1 MKQKG
6 NVFLAFPK
14 KLPKTVGGLAKWNRS
29 LLATCVYLEFRK
41 RAIEAALGRITEEMK
56 IYVKYVNEEPIART
70 ARLALG
76 ELNRLKREWIDDL
89 AGLKGAI
96 RIAHDTNEAILASL
110 VRSLGGEPLIK
121 VLQSAP
127 HPETNLLHGEGWLF
141 EVASADVLTG
151 RGHASF
157 ITFGTMFDPG
167 GFDVIS
173 FPSPRAQVKWKITPP
188 RRKKPKRKG
197 EGSPSISK

>member
-1 MKQKG
+1 
-6 NVFLAFPK
+6 
-14 KLPKTVGGLAKWNRS
+14 
-29 LLATCVYLEFRK
+29 
-41 RAIEAALGRITEEMK
+41 
-56 IYVKYVNEEPIART
+56 
-70 ARLALG
+70 
-76 ELNRLKREWIDDL
+76 LKRDWIDDL

-96 RIAHDTNEAILASL
+96 RIAHDTNEAIIASL
-110 VRSLGGEPLIK
+110 VRNFGGESLIK

-127 HPETNLLHGEGWLF
+127 HPETNLLHGVGWLF

-157 ITFGTMFDPG
+157 VTFGTMFDPG

-197 EGSPSISK
+197 EGSPSISR

>member
-6 NVFLAFPK
+6 DVFLAFPK

-56 IYVKYVNEEPIART
+56 IYVKYVNEDPIAHT

-76 ELNRLKREWIDDL
+76 ELNRLKRDWIDDL

-96 RIAHDTNEAILASL
+96 RIAHDTNEAIIASL
-110 VRSLGGEPLIK
+110 VRNFGGESLIK

-157 ITFGTMFDPG
+157 VTFGTMFDPG
-167 GFDVIS
+167 GS
-173 FPSPRAQVKWKITPP
+173 ML
-188 RRKKPKRKG
+188 
-197 EGSPSISK
+197 